1 MSAPETALYDAHRII
16 GASQAAAGPTRVL
29 KLAGDASLR
38 RYYRVW
44 HGDDTYVL
52 MLTEPFDPAKFDFL
66 LVRAHLEHC
75 GVPVPRLLALD
86 GAIGAILLE
95 DLGDRTMLHRLG
107 ELNDPRAE
115 EGLFVE
121 ALELLAA
128 FHSRT
133 RVAKDAR
140 PVPGYGLAFD
150 EEKLMWEVD
159 FTLEHLFGSYLKRQI
174 PDKEF
179 REVRDAFVDIVRRL
193 AAEPRVFTHRDY
205 HSRNIMIP
213 PNGKMV
219 CIDFQDARMGLRAY
233 DLASILRDSYYQ
245 LSEEA
250 VYQLVDRYL
259 ELAAGDTPSSI
270 AGAGGATTSAGAGG
284 ATTSA
289 SEKIDRDHFYRVFDL
304 MSIQR
309 NFKAIGSF
317 TSFYGKRNDAMYI
330 RFVGNTFENIRRNL
344 IKFPEYRKLRGLLF
358 QYYYF

>member
-1 MSAPETALYDAHRII
+1 MSVPETILNDAHRII
-16 GASQAAAGPTRVL
+16 GASQSSAGPLRVH

-44 HGDDTYVL
+44 QGEDSYVL
-52 MLTEPFDPAKFDFL
+52 MLTEAFDPAKYDFL
-66 LVRAHLEHC
+66 LVRDHLAKC
-75 GVPVPRLLALD
+75 GVPVPRVITVD
-86 GAIGAILLE
+86 GAKGAILLE

-107 ELNDPRAE
+107 ELNDPGAE
-115 EGLFVE
+115 EELFGQ
-121 ALELLAA
+121 ALELLAG

-133 RVAKDAR
+133 RAKAGEK

-159 FTLEHLFGSYLKRQI
+159 FTLEHLFGGYLKRKI
-174 PDKEF
+174 PEKEF
-179 REVRDAFVDIVRRL
+179 GIMRDSFVDIVRRL

-213 PNGKMV
+213 TNGQMV

-245 LSEEA
+245 LSEAA
-250 VYQLVDRYL
+250 VYKLVDRYL
-259 ELAAGDTPSSI
+259 ALAGQD
-270 AGAGGATTSAGAGG
+270 
-284 ATTSA
+284 
-289 SEKIDRDHFYRVFDL
+289 EKIDHAHFVKMFDL

-344 IKFPEYRKLRGLLF
+344 GKFSEYRQLRELLF
-358 QYYYF
+358 HYYYF